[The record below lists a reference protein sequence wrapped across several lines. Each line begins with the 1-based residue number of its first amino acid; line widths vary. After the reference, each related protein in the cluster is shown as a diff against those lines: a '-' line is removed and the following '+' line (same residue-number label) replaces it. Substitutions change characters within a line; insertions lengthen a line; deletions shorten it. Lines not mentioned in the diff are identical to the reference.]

1 MNTVI
6 GYDVIDNQTK
16 AVVKSY
22 GEGKGSTARAFANK
36 KDLQYG
42 AVRYV
47 VRSIYSKEV

>member
-22 GEGKGSTARAFANK
+22 SEGKGSVARAYANK

-47 VRSIYSKEV
+47 VRFIYSQAV

>member
-22 GEGKGSTARAFANK
+22 GEGKGSVARAYANK

-47 VRSIYSKEV
+47 VRFVYSQAV